1 MSRAIE
7 DIPRFELRPATAGD
21 LDFAWSL
28 YRALMKPLT
37 LELLAWNEPDQ
48 RRAVEEAL
56 ARQGASVIVI
66 REARCGWLYVN
77 ETPDEIYLGQLYLTP
92 AWQSKGIGGAII
104 RDLGERAQQSGKR
117 FTLDVMKNNRA
128 RVLYER
134 LGFRVVA
141 MSEYKLKMQWF
152 ATL

>member
-1 MSRAIE
+1 MQLIE
-7 DIPRFELRPATAGD
+7 ETPSFELRPTTAGD

-28 YRALMKPLT
+28 YRELMMPLT
-37 LELLAWNEPDQ
+37 LELLAWNESGQ
-48 RRAVEEAL
+48 RQTVEEAL
-56 ARQGASVIVI
+56 AQQGASVIVI
-66 REARCGWLYVN
+66 RDAKCGWLYVK
-77 ETPDEIYLGQLYLTP
+77 ETPDEIYLGQLYLTR
-92 AWQSKGIGGAII
+92 AWQGRGIGGTII
-104 RDLGERAQQSGKR
+104 RDLADRAQQSGKC

-141 MSEYKLKMQWF
+141 TSEYKLKMQWF

>member
-7 DIPRFELRPATAGD
+7 ETSGFALRPATSGD
-21 LDFAWSL
+21 FDFAWSL
-28 YRALMKPLT
+28 YRELMKPLT
-37 LELLAWNEPDQ
+37 LELLAWNESGQ
-48 RRAVEEAL
+48 RRTVEEAL
-56 ARQGASVIVI
+56 ARQGASVIVV
-66 REARCGWLYVN
+66 REARCGWLHVN
-77 ETPDEIYLGQLYLTP
+77 ETPGEICLGQLYLTP
-92 AWQSKGIGGAII
+92 AWQGRGIGGTII
-104 RDLGERAQQSGKR
+104 RDLSDRAQQSGKR

-141 MSEYKLKMQWF
+141 TSAYKLTMQWF